1 MAKRRDPDPYTSTYV
16 DRHGKERCRFRKGG
30 FSCSLPHPSHPD
42 YRRAYEAAKGGARL
56 EVARSAIGSIDA
68 LVARFYRSLAFRR
81 GGEDWQRTVRRTLE
95 PFREEF
101 GRDLVADFRPKDIE
115 AILIAKMEKRE
126 AGGRMVG
133 GLSAAARLRDQ
144 LDRLFKL
151 AVKDGDI
158 AINPVGQASELP
170 AAQGKGFHSWTEDE
184 IARYQAR
191 YPLGTKAR
199 LALEILLWTG
209 LRRGDAIRLGPQHL
223 RDGRIRMTAGK
234 TGKVVDLI
242 AAPDLLA
249 TIEAMP
255 AVGLTTF
262 LVTDYGRPF
271 TVAGFG
277 GWFRD
282 RCDKAGLPLCTAHG
296 LRKALARRAADLG
309 ATQQQLKAVGQ
320 WSSDR
325 DVATYTAASEQRGLA
340 DAALSKVINWAGTD
354 GEISENIVTPS
365 SKVRQ

>member
-1 MAKRRDPDPYTSTYV
+1 MPRKRDPDRYTSTYV

-30 FSCSLPHPSHPD
+30 FSCPLPHPSHPD
-42 YRRAYEAAKGGARL
+42 YRKAYEAAVAGARP
-56 EVARSAIGSIDA
+56 EMTRSASNSIDA
-68 LVARFYRSLAFRR
+68 LIARFYRSLAFKK
-81 GGEDWQRTVRRTLE
+81 GGDGWQRTVRQTIE

-115 AILIAKMEKRE
+115 AILIAKMAKRQVGKRE
-126 AGGRMVG
+126 VG

-151 AVKDGDI
+151 AIKDGDI
-158 AINPVGQASELP
+158 AANPVSTASELP
-170 AAQGKGFHSWTEDE
+170 TAQSDGFHSWTEEE
-184 IARYQAR
+184 IAIYQNC
-191 YPLGTKAR
+191 YTLGTKAR

-223 RDGRIRMTAGK
+223 RDWRIRMQAGK
-234 TGKVVDLI
+234 TGKAVDLI

-249 TIEAMP
+249 AIEAMP

-262 LVTDYGRPF
+262 LVTEYGRPF

-282 RCDKAGLPLCTAHG
+282 RCNATGLPHCTAHG

-340 DAALSKVINWAGTD
+340 DAALSKVIEWAGTD
-354 GEISENIVTPS
+354 GDDCLTSEKPIV
-365 SKVRQ
+365 